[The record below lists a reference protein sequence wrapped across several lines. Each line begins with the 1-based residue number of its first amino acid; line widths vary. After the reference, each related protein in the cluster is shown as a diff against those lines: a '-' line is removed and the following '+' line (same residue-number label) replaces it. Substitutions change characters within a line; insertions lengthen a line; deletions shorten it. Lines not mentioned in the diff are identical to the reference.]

1 MAKNHVSTG
10 LVLGP
15 ESSQLVSVYFPGTG
29 CRGHKDEQCDGIG
42 FSKKMVEVPHSLHFL
57 PVNETLFERGFLQVI
72 NI

>member
-29 CRGHKDEQCDGIG
+29 LGVEDTKMNSAMELDSPKKW
-42 FSKKMVEVPHSLHFL
+42 SKFHTPYTSYL
-57 PVNETLFERGFLQVI
+57 
-72 NI
+72 